1 MARSQGIYGRICILF
16 LLTHFPP
23 VCFMITDFFLSL
35 TGLITAIVSGTS
47 RASTSPVSAAQRSA
61 NIRRRPSRWSRAG
74 WPVWKSVLKRPVK
87 PDSLCW
93 DTRDETLFKCTHVQL
108 SNVCLRMI
116 ITEKVVF
123 ALSNDSFLPSDR
135 TQEIIKWHGGL
146 KFSSRKCRFKI
157 PAGSDIQIQ
166 GYHFCSDQEGKC
178 KKKNCDFMQT
188 VIRSQTV
195 PLFHLKSWAFFV
207 CVIVL
212 INTVLYRNVFS
223 FCCRKTQITI
233 YQGNHMQ

>member
-1 MARSQGIYGRICILF
+1 MLHQDLRFPRIAFFSSRDIFTGQELGWDRVCLLSRCTWLHYDFIAHNLVARYQGIYGRICILF

-93 DTRDETLFKCTHVQL
+93 DTRDETLCLMHTCTVLKRVLAYDYHREGCVCIIKCWQDTGNCKMAQRPKVQHTQMPFQNTSRKWH
-108 SNVCLRMI
+108 SNSRL
-116 ITEKVVF
+116 
-123 ALSNDSFLPSDR
+123 SFLLGS
-135 TQEIIKWHGGL
+135 GG
-146 KFSSRKCRFKI
+146 K
-157 PAGSDIQIQ
+157 
-166 GYHFCSDQEGKC
+166 
-178 KKKNCDFMQT
+178 M
-188 VIRSQTV
+188 
-195 PLFHLKSWAFFV
+195 
-207 CVIVL
+207 
-212 INTVLYRNVFS
+212 
-223 FCCRKTQITI
+223 
-233 YQGNHMQ
+233 